1 MIDAA
6 LRGYRKFRVRV
17 YWTVHQPYCDFLRL
31 MGKANFAADV
41 PAKAALRAENPKQG
55 EWNGTDKKNGQSGP
69 FWNVE
74 KMQERIL
81 AYLAVCIGSYV
92 LSLVLN
98 PLLKKI

>member
-1 MIDAA
+1 MIDTA

-55 EWNGTDKKNGQSGP
+55 EWNGTDKKNGQSGSYEGIGNSDGDNHP
-69 FWNVE
+69 CAFVE
-74 KMQERIL
+74 TG
-81 AYLAVCIGSYV
+81 VHGDG
-92 LSLVLN
+92 
-98 PLLKKI
+98 